1 MLEELDRYGRADADT
16 ALAAIETLD
25 KVISYAQAMQMRF
38 MDRFTNARPA
48 VGAPFS
54 KYAAGEIAAMLTW
67 SVSAAQKR
75 LNLAYQLVHELPGTM
90 AGMSHGAL
98 DLRKAFTFADQVGHL
113 SPEDAR
119 RVEEKVLPGAD
130 SKTPRSIRDRARR
143 EVIKIDPAAA
153 EARRKKLVSERRVEK
168 QPCEDGMALLGA
180 LLPAESAEAIYRRI
194 DAIARSLKAKDES
207 RTMDALRA
215 DALTDLCLGVPS
227 NVRTKIELRVDAT
240 TLMGLDD
247 NPAILSGYGPMTAQR
262 ARELAGDE
270 NSEWYRILTDPVS
283 GVVIDHGRT
292 RYRPTRALRD
302 LVNARDQRCC
312 GPACNRPAA
321 TCEFDHTIPFRDPEG
336 KTAYDSAGSACK
348 FHNDI
353 KEHGWTRHPTDAGPI
368 PVDQPHRS
376 YVRRHPQRRIPT
388 TTVLA
393 VGRAPVIPG
402 SPRPARVAGSS
413 TSTTKTGMS

>member
-1 MLEELDRYGRADADT
+1 MSRKRRRPQFTDPNMQPWRTMPPSWVPLQMLEELDRYGRADADT
-16 ALAAIETLD
+16 ALAAVEALD
-25 KVISYAQAMQMRF
+25 KVISYTQAMQMRF

-54 KYAAGEIAAMLTW
+54 KYAAGEIAASLTW
-67 SVSAAQKR
+67 SLSAAQKR

-90 AGMSHGAL
+90 AGMSHGHL

-119 RVEEKVLPGAD
+119 KVEEKVLPGAD

-153 EARRKKLVSERRVEK
+153 EARRKRLVSERRVEK

-180 LLPAESAEAIYRRI
+180 FLPAESAEAIYRRI
-194 DAIARSLKAKDES
+194 DTIARSLKTKDES

-292 RYRPTRALRD
+292 RYRPTKALRD

-321 TCEFDHTIPFRDPEG
+321 TCEFDHTIPFRDPAG
-336 KTAYDSAGSACK
+336 KTAYDSAGPACK

-353 KEHGWTRHPTDAGPI
+353 KEHGWTVTQPTPG
-368 PVDQPHRS
+368 HFLWTS
-376 YVRRHPQRRIPT
+376 PT
-388 TTVLA
+388 
-393 VGRAPVIPG
+393 GRTYDVTPNDEYP
-402 SPRPARVAGSS
+402 PPPF
-413 TSTTKTGMS
+413 

>member
-1 MLEELDRYGRADADT
+1 
-16 ALAAIETLD
+16 
-25 KVISYAQAMQMRF
+25 
-38 MDRFTNARPA
+38 
-48 VGAPFS
+48 
-54 KYAAGEIAAMLTW
+54 
-67 SVSAAQKR
+67 
-75 LNLAYQLVHELPGTM
+75 M

-119 RVEEKVLPGAD
+119 KVEEKVLPGAD

-153 EARRKKLVSERRVEK
+153 ETRRKKLVSERRVEK

-180 LLPAESAEAIYRRI
+180 FLPAESAEAIYRRI
-194 DAIARSLKAKDES
+194 DTIARSLKTKDET

-247 NPAILSGYGPMTAQR
+247 NPAILSGYGPMTAR
-262 ARELAGDE
+262 NAPA
-270 NSEWYRILTDPVS
+270 NSPATKTVS
-283 GVVIDHGRT
+283 GT
-292 RYRPTRALRD
+292 ESSPTPSAEWSSTMAVRAIAPTKALRD

-321 TCEFDHTIPFRDPEG
+321 TCEFDHTIPCRDPEG
-336 KTAYDSAGSACK
+336 KTAYDSTGPACK

-353 KEHGWTRHPTDAGPI
+353 KEHGWTVTQPTPG
-368 PVDQPHRS
+368 RFLWTS
-376 YVRRHPQRRIPT
+376 PT
-388 TTVLA
+388 
-393 VGRAPVIPG
+393 GRTYDVTPNDEYP
-402 SPRPARVAGSS
+402 PPPF
-413 TSTTKTGMS
+413 